1 MSDDSELSE
10 YGFWDKGYLRGE
22 IAICDDIID
31 DLNNIL
37 IKYNKKQWHQ
47 V

>member
-10 YGFWDKGYLRGE
+10 YGFWDKWYLRGK
-22 IAICDDIID
+22 ITICDDIID

-37 IKYNKKQWHQ
+37 IKYNKKQ
-47 V
+47 